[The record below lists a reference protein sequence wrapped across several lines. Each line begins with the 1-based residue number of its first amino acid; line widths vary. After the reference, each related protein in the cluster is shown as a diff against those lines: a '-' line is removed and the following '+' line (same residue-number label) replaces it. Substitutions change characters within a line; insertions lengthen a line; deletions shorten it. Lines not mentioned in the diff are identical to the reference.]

1 MLSKHELSFLFRNS
15 RSKLPL
21 GATPIR
27 APTVR
32 EGLPHAWIPLPYG
45 RGSDQSVF
53 SRKSPPCA
61 SERSSDGVL
70 LRILRSLRA
79 PARTTRESRPFR
91 PSGFSLRPP
100 HNSLILRRSTVA

>member
-32 EGLPHAWIPLPYG
+32 EGYPHAWIPLPYG
-45 RGSDQSVF
+45 RGSDRSVF
-53 SRKSPPCA
+53 SRKAPPCA
-61 SERSSDGVL
+61 GAAGGSARGLSRSATHPHP
-70 LRILRSLRA
+70 IA
-79 PARTTRESRPFR
+79 SRLK
-91 PSGFSLRPP
+91 PSG
-100 HNSLILRRSTVA
+100 RSGSKYDGDGHGTSRAVHAG